1 MLALPSPIAH
11 RRASSRPPVALGSLC
26 FMIPLRLHRRVF
38 TLLPSSF
45 WSEHAGGSLCFSNS
59 PSPWGCMASP
69 ALLATFPIPHP
80 PLSKASV
87 DREVERKEG
96 GSWGVALILLPP
108 ALWTAAISALRID
121 GIPGSRALCLTLTL
135 SNFHSLGRG
144 LLLFS
149 FLFFFFLI

>member
-1 MLALPSPIAH
+1 MRAARSVLATAP
-11 RRASSRPPVALGSLC
+11 ALGDVW
-26 FMIPLRLHRRVF
+26 LRLHC
-38 TLLPSSF
+38 LPLSQY
-45 WSEHAGGSLCFSNS
+45 
-59 PSPWGCMASP
+59 
-69 ALLATFPIPHP
+69 PIP